1 MDKLV
6 DSLQFVLWFRYADEF
21 IKKNPDYPNLLMPT
35 LMQHNCDDALL
46 AMIEVAMKNPSTL
59 TIAKKLH
66 KECVKWSL
74 QTRCPPWSIFY
85 KMVLDRG
92 EMKGTYR
99 EVRTSDNTFVDK
111 KISKAIDNLLA
122 SDHFQLWRAYLDRF
136 NEMTSNR

>member
-1 MDKLV
+1 DGVFQKLGVFLAMDKLV

-66 KECVKWSL
+66 KE
-74 QTRCPPWSIFY
+74 
-85 KMVLDRG
+85 G